1 MRTRLSD
8 AVTGEARRVAETAL
22 RACVHCGMCNATC
35 PTYQLT
41 GEELMGPRGR
51 IYLMKQALEGE
62 PVSGLTRE
70 ALDACLGCRACE
82 TTCPSG
88 VEYHRLY
95 EVGHPAVLGG
105 APRPAPGRLTRAAIR
120 ALALSPAFGALAAL
134 GRAVRRRSAHR
145 VGQRLREGGVRTA

>member
-1 MRTRLSD
+1 
-8 AVTGEARRVAETAL
+8 
-22 RACVHCGMCNATC
+22 MCNATC

-62 PVSGLTRE
+62 PVTDLTRE

-88 VEYHRLY
+88 VEYHRLF
-95 EVGHPAVLGG
+95 EVGHAAVLEAPPPGG
-105 APRPAPGRLTRAAIR
+105 GSGRRSVPWPCRRPSAS
-120 ALALSPAFGALAAL
+120 SPAWAGPC
-134 GRAVRRRSAHR
+134 GRSCPAS
-145 VGQRLREGGVRTA
+145 